1 MLCKCFRFCYPKHS
15 RMTILYAILILATL
29 ALLGT
34 ALATYLR
41 VKRHLSYASDTVV
54 RKALQEEEEPGS

>member
-1 MLCKCFRFCYPKHS
+1 
-15 RMTILYAILILATL
+15 MTILYAILILATV

-41 VKRHLSYASDTVV
+41 VRKHLSYASDTVM
-54 RKALQEEEEPGS
+54 RKALQEEEEPVIRS